1 MVTNEKSGVFI
12 SRQRVYWDNLDL
24 LGVLHN
30 AHYILLFERARF
42 DFWQHNGVGPNT
54 PGFDWPYVVAKN
66 EVNYRHAI
74 TSEQSVTV
82 TVTVQRMGSS
92 SVTFTHTVYAHD
104 GTLSADGHTVLV
116 RLDGATNRPIPWSE
130 KFREMVRPYMLPGN

>member
-1 MVTNEKSGVFI
+1 MFI

-42 DFWQHNGVGPNT
+42 DFWRHNGVGPNA

-66 EVNYRHAI
+66 EVNYRQAI
-74 TSEQSVTV
+74 TSEQDVAV
-82 TVTVQRMGSS
+82 MVAVQRMGAS
-92 SVTFTHTVYAHD
+92 SVTFAHAVYMED
-104 GTLSADGHTVLV
+104 GTLSADGYTVLV
-116 RLDGATNRPIPWSE
+116 RLDAETNRPIPWS
-130 KFREMVRPYMLPGN
+130 KAFREMVKPYLLPGA